1 MVFIFYRREVIS
13 LIKFT
18 EVNFAAGL
26 ALHKRRVLVA
36 SVS

>member
-1 MVFIFYRREVIS
+1 MVLILHGGEIVP